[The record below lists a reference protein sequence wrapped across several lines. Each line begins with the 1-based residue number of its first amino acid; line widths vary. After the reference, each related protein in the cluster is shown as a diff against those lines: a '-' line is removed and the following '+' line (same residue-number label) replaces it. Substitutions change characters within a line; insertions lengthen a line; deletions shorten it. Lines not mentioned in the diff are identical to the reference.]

1 MFDKKM
7 AKTNE
12 TNTDNSPEAI
22 AERAIKNAILEARNA
37 VSGKMF
43 GKSYD
48 DLPVE
53 KQAEVRKALKGA
65 GRKDGAVKGEAKPKD
80 VYAISIQTEP
90 FGRHISILMSP
101 KLIAKANALGRINKR
116 SYSCMVRELIDK
128 AVKDT
133 DVINDDYIVERD
145 GSKYDIR
152 KNKVGQYNVP
162 ENVKKAN

>member
-1 MFDKKM
+1 M

-48 DLPVE
+48 DLSVE

-80 VYAISIQTEP
+80 AYAISIQTEP
-90 FGRHISILMSP
+90 FGRHVSILLSP
-101 KLIAKANALGRINKR
+101 KIYAKAQALGRINNR
-116 SYSCMVRELIDK
+116 SYSCVIREMIDK
-128 AVKDT
+128 AVADKD
-133 DVINDDYIVERD
+133 VKEVDYMTTKD
-145 GSKYDIR
+145 GATYDIR

-162 ENVKKAN
+162 ATVKKAN

>member
-1 MFDKKM
+1 M
-7 AKTNE
+7 AKTESKTE
-12 TNTDNSPEAI
+12 TNAVDNSPEAI
-22 AERAIKNAILEARNA
+22 AERAYKSAMIEARNA
-37 VSGKMF
+37 VAGKMF
-43 GKSYD
+43 GKTYD
-48 DLPVE
+48 DLDAD
-53 KQAEVRKALKGA
+53 KKAEVRKVLKGG
-65 GRKDGAVKGEAKPKD
+65 GRKDGVKKGEAKPKD
-80 VYAISIQTEP
+80 PYAISIQTEP

-133 DVINDDYIVERD
+133 DVINDDYIVEKD

-162 ENVKKAN
+162 EAVKKAN